1 MQWSLGIG
9 SYSSAGAFTAMNRP
23 DDRVFADVRWAMTGA
38 PIRELLVDAG
48 TTVSE
53 LKETLEQPAET
64 PARYLELLCDGAV
77 LSDDACAS
85 YSFARSEHVELLV
98 FRKEPPTLLDFL
110 LSADLRSESETQP
123 KQRGIVEAKFIV
135 EAVGCMV
142 NERDVRREEG
152 LGYLGLYFWDCFDL
166 CTPLHYGAALGQAF
180 VCQALLDHPE
190 FRAADAL
197 ADVGLPCACYCCLP
211 ELLGVQSV
219 TALHT
224 AILWHNEEICSL
236 LLNHSCFTAV
246 ATANAAGQT
255 ALHLAVLVKSPEVA
269 QMVLADGRVDINAQT
284 NEGNTALQLAL
295 RQRQFPCMSIA
306 ASDRIIAALLEHGS
320 SGDYWDVFEEAVEH
334 KDTRLVHVALECRHG
349 IDQMLVGVLVG
360 KGRPNTRLLFSEPEA
375 AKEAHSRQ
383 RFLKKQKK
391 DRALA
396 RRLPSPDARKA
407 VRRPSKSRNSWKQT
421 EFDFSFCPGSL

>member
-1 MQWSLGIG
+1 
-9 SYSSAGAFTAMNRP
+9 MNRP

-48 TTVSE
+48 TRVSE
-53 LKETLEQPAET
+53 LKETLEQPART
-64 PARYLELLCDGAV
+64 PARFLELLCDGAV

-98 FRKEPPTLLDFL
+98 LRKEPPRLLDFL
-110 LSADLRSESETQP
+110 LSADLRSESETQAA
-123 KQRGIVEAKFIV
+123 KSCIEAKYIL
-135 EAVGCMV
+135 EAAGCMV

-152 LGYLGLYFWDCFDL
+152 LGYLGLCFWDCFDL
-166 CTPLHYGAALGQAF
+166 CTPLHYAAALGQAF
-180 VCQALLDHPE
+180 VCQALLDHPA
-190 FRAADAL
+190 FSAADAL

-211 ELLGVQSV
+211 ELLGLESV

-236 LLNHSCFTAV
+236 LLDHNRFTAV

-255 ALHLAVLVKSPEVA
+255 ALHLAVLVKSREVA
-269 QMVLADGRVDINAQT
+269 QMVLADGRVDMNAQT

-306 ASDRIIAALLEHGS
+306 TSDRIIAALLEHGS
-320 SGDYWDVFEEAVEH
+320 SSDYWDVFEEAVEH
-334 KDTRLVHVALECRHG
+334 RDIRLVQVALECRHG

-360 KGRPNTRLLFSEPEA
+360 KGRPNMSLLFSEPEA
-375 AKEAHSRQ
+375 AKEAHSRK

-391 DRALA
+391 DRTLA

-407 VRRPSKSRNSWKQT
+407 VRRPSKSRNSWKRT